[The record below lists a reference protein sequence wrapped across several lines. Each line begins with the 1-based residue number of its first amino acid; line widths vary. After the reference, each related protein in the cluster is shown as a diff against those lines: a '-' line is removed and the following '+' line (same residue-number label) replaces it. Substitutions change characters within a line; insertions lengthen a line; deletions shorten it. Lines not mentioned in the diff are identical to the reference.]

1 MALTGSTPGLPEPDR
16 DRDFDMSAEI
26 ISGKEIA
33 QTIRE
38 ETKERVAALK
48 EKHDF
53 TPGLATVLVGE
64 DPASQSYVGM
74 KNKAAKEL
82 GIYSRQITLDA
93 DIPEAELLGLVEGLN
108 ADPEIHGIL
117 VQLPLPKHIDESKIL
132 LAIDPDKDVDGFHP
146 TNVGKLATG
155 ATEVLAPCTPAGVV
169 EMLLR
174 SGNDPSGKHCV
185 IVGRSNIVG
194 RPMASLLLRKAPGGN
209 ATVTT
214 CHSRTP
220 DLGAMTRLADILIVA
235 IGWPNT
241 VTADMVKS
249 GAVVI
254 DVGTNRVDDDTRE
267 RGWRLVGDVAFD
279 EVKEV
284 ASAITPVPGGVGPM
298 TITML
303 MCNTVDAAVRL
314 AGIQE

>member
-1 MALTGSTPGLPEPDR
+1 
-16 DRDFDMSAEI
+16 MSAEI

-33 QTIRE
+33 QTIRG
-38 ETKERVAALK
+38 ETAARVAALK
-48 EKHDF
+48 ETHDF
-53 TPGLATVLVGE
+53 VPGLATVLVGE
-64 DPASQSYVGM
+64 DPASHSYVGM
-74 KNKAAKEL
+74 KNKAAKEM

-93 DIPEAELLGLVEGLN
+93 ETPEAELLGIVEGLN
-108 ADPEIHGIL
+108 ADPGIHGIL
-117 VQLPLPKHIDESKIL
+117 VQLPLPKHMDESKIL
-132 LAIDPDKDVDGFHP
+132 LAIDPAKDVDGFHP
-146 TNVGKLATG
+146 VNVGKLSTG
-155 ATEVLAPCTPAGVV
+155 ETEVLAPCTPAGIVQ
-169 EMLLR
+169 MLVR
-174 SGNDPSGKHCV
+174 TGNDPSGKHCV
-185 IVGRSNIVG
+185 VVGRSNIVG

-209 ATVTT
+209 ATVTV

-235 IGWPNT
+235 IGWPET
-241 VTADMVKS
+241 VKADMVKP

-267 RGWRLVGDVAFD
+267 RGWRLVGDVAFE